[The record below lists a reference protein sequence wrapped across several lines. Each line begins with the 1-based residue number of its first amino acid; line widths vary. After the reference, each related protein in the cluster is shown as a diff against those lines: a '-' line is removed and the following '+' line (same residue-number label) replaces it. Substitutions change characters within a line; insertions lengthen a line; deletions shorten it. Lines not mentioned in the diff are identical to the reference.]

1 MAYTIEKTN
10 NTILTV
16 VEDGTID
23 NTTDL
28 KLVGKNYS
36 GYGEIQNENFV
47 ALLENFASANNPPR
61 PVAGQLYFDTNANTL
76 KVYDGN
82 AENIFVPLAN
92 LHQGAL
98 PTGVNIAASNVKEG
112 DIWWDDTSEQ
122 LYVYN
127 GSQFVLVGPKAA
139 QDITTDMVERLV
151 YDNLLA
157 DPDPSPEDHE
167 HRILIAFAD
176 DNPIYIISND
186 EFTLDESNSI
196 AGFDRIRK
204 GITLVN
210 TQIAKNGVTTD
221 NFQFHGTSSD
231 ANRLGGVLAQEYVE
245 RNGAV
250 FTSQVSID
258 DDDGIIIGGN
268 NNLALRIA
276 GSNPELL
283 SNQNGAL
290 IDFKVTDNSG
300 SIVSSMQLD
309 ANGIMPAADD
319 SKNIGSSSKR
329 WDEVHAVNF
338 KGIADNS
345 NQLLSDGEFRTATK
359 SNTNN
364 TIVRRDSVGDIFATK
379 FRGVA
384 EQADDATQAA
394 TLSVSDLTETYFDAS
409 VEIQPNKIA
418 ARDSSGNINA
428 NQFNGLATR
437 SATIQV
443 PTGTP
448 NVFDNRSASVA
459 DQSIQPDT
467 VAVRDNQGRLHA
479 AEFIGTVIGGSSTA
493 QQLATPR
500 SITLSGDIEGTA
512 DFDGSENIDIVTTA
526 RPNSVALGSDT
537 TGNYVQKVEI
547 EGSETFLNIY
557 ANSTLNGPAGEG
569 TVITMNLNA
578 SASNLGNTLVARDAQ
593 GSVSAENIDAKEITA
608 STRLNGAVNTA
619 GTTNDGFFDNLTV
632 NSLSFA
638 GGGSAL
644 PISVG
649 GTGAVTAAGARTNLD
664 VYSTSEVDS
673 AIGSAIGGVST
684 TSIVNGSSQVSIP
697 TSGGD
702 ITVGRAGGLH
712 SRFTSDGIE
721 LSQGK
726 FVGDLEGNAA
736 SANYADLAE
745 LYTTDNNTPSG
756 TVVMVSEQS
765 QYELE
770 PCDGIGYPVGVVSTN
785 PAFLMNKDLDDGT
798 AIALKGRVPTRV
810 VGAVSKG
817 DLLFA
822 GANGCAHTQGVYKI
836 GVALESSDSDG
847 ESLIECMLVM

>member
-61 PVAGQLYFDTNANTL
+61 PVTGQLYFDTTTNKL

-98 PTGVNIAASNVKEG
+98 PTGINIAASNVKEG
-112 DIWWDDTSEQ
+112 DVWWDDTSEQ

-139 QDITTDMVERLV
+139 QDVTTDMVERLV

-176 DNPIYIISND
+176 DNPVYIISND

-210 TQIAKNGVTTD
+210 TQIANNGVTSD
-221 NFQFHGTSSD
+221 NYQFHGTASD
-231 ANRLGGVLAQEYVE
+231 ASRLGGTLAQEYIQ
-245 RNGAV
+245 RSGAV

-258 DDDGIIIGGN
+258 DNDGLIVGDN
-268 NNLALRIA
+268 NNVTLRVA

-283 SNQNGAL
+283 SSQNGAL
-290 IDFKVTDNSG
+290 IDFKVTDTTG
-300 SIVSSMQLD
+300 SIVSSMQLTD
-309 ANGIMPAADD
+309 AGIMPAADNT
-319 SKNIGSSSKR
+319 KNIGSASKR
-329 WDEVHAVNF
+329 WDEIHAANF

-359 SNTNN
+359 TNTND
-364 TIVRRDSVGDIFATK
+364 TIVRRDSVGDVFATK

-384 EQADDATQAA
+384 VQADDATQAA
-394 TLSVSDLTETYFDAS
+394 SLNVSDLTDTYFDAS
-409 VEIQPNKIA
+409 VQIQANKIA
-418 ARDSSGNINA
+418 ARDSAGNINA

-459 DQSIQPDT
+459 DQDTQPDT
-467 VAVRDNQGRLHA
+467 VAVRDGLGRLHA
-479 AEFIGTVIGGSSTA
+479 AEFVGTVIGGASSA

-500 SITLSGDIEGTA
+500 NITLSGDIEGTA
-512 DFDGSENIDIVTTA
+512 EFDGSENIDIVTTA

-557 ANSTLNGPAGEG
+557 ANDTLNGPAGEG

-578 SASNLGNTLVARDAQ
+578 SANNLGNTLVARNAQ
-593 GSVSAENIDAKEITA
+593 GSINVEDIDAKEITA
-608 STRLNGAVNTA
+608 STRVNANVNTL
-619 GTTNDGFFDNLTV
+619 GTSNDGFFDNLTI
-632 NSLSFA
+632 NSLNFA

-673 AIGSAIGGVST
+673 AVSAAVGGVST
-684 TSIVNGSSQVSIP
+684 TSIVNGTSQVSIP
-697 TSGGD
+697 SSGGD
-702 ITVGRAGGLH
+702 ITVSRAGGLH

-745 LYTTDNNTPSG
+745 KYTTDGNTPPG
-756 TVVMVSEQS
+756 TVVMVCEHDIH
-765 QYELE
+765 ELE
-770 PCDGIGYPVGVVSTN
+770 PCSETDYPVGVVSTN
-785 PAFLMNKDLDDGT
+785 PGFLMNKDLEDGV

-810 VGAVSKG
+810 VGAVNKG

-822 GANGCAHTQGVYKI
+822 SADGCAAKTGVYKVA
-836 GVALESSDSDG
+836 VALESNLD
-847 ESLIECMLVM
+847 EAEKLVECMIVL